1 MLLLSELDLKGKKVF
16 LRVDF
21 NVPLDKTGKI
31 SDDSRIR
38 AVLPTLKY
46 LIEQKAKI
54 ITASHFGRPKGRF
67 MPGLS
72 LKPIAV
78 RLSKL
83 LGLKVMF
90 VPEVIGD
97 KVERLKHDLKE
108 GDVLLLENLRFY
120 KEERDNDPDFARQLA
135 KGIDYYVND
144 AFGACHRSHASV
156 VAITR
161 HVKKSVP
168 GFLVSKEIEYLQ
180 MMIQSPQKPFVAIL
194 GGAKVA
200 DKLPVIKSLINKASD
215 ILIGGAMAYTFFS
228 AQGLNTG
235 RSIVEEDKKDLTLK
249 LTDKA
254 QEKGVNIFLPS
265 DHIVAEAISS
275 EAKTKT
281 ISSFPIPEK
290 SLALDIGPAT
300 IKQYSTSIASAKTI
314 FWNGPMGVFEI
325 DQFARGTI
333 RIAEAVASSR
343 ALSIVGGGDSVAAIF
358 KAGVEN
364 NISHISTGG
373 GASLE
378 FIANETLPGIEALRE
393 KQHDPIQ

>member
-1 MLLLSELDLKGKKVF
+1 MLLLNELDLKGKRVF

-31 SDDSRIR
+31 SADSRIR

-97 KVERLKHDLKE
+97 EVERLKHDLKE

-235 RSIVEEDKKDLTLK
+235 HSIVEEDKKDLTLK

-254 QEKGVNIFLPS
+254 QKKGVNISLPS
-265 DHIVAEAISS
+265 DHIIAETISS

>member
-1 MLLLSELDLKGKKVF
+1 MLLLNELDLKGKRVF

-83 LGLKVMF
+83 LGSKVMF
-90 VPEVIGD
+90 VPELIGD
-97 KVERLKHDLKE
+97 EVERLKHDLKE

-144 AFGACHRSHASV
+144 AFGTCHRSHASV

-235 RSIVEEDKKDLTLK
+235 RSIVEEDKKDFTLK

-275 EAKTKT
+275 EAKTET
-281 ISSFPIPEK
+281 INSFPIPEK

-325 DQFARGTI
+325 DQFAMGTI

-378 FIANETLPGIEALRE
+378 FIANDTLPGIEALRE
-393 KQHDPIQ
+393 KQHDSIQ

>member
-38 AVLPTLKY
+38 AILPTLKY

-90 VPEVIGD
+90 VPEVIGAE
-97 KVERLKHDLKE
+97 VEGLKHDLKE

-228 AQGLNTG
+228 ALGLNTG

-254 QEKGVNIFLPS
+254 QEKGVTIFLPS
-265 DHIVAEAISS
+265 DHIVAETISS
-275 EAKTKT
+275 EAKTET

-378 FIANETLPGIEALRE
+378 FIANETLPGIDALRE

>member
-1 MLLLSELDLKGKKVF
+1 MLLLNELDLKGKRVF

-200 DKLPVIKSLINKASD
+200 DKLPVTKSLINKASD

-235 RSIVEEDKKDLTLK
+235 RSIVEEDKKNLTLK

-275 EAKTKT
+275 EAKTET

-378 FIANETLPGIEALRE
+378 FIANDTLPGIEALRE

>member
-1 MLLLSELDLKGKKVF
+1 MLLLNELDLKGKRVF

-97 KVERLKHDLKE
+97 EVERLKHDLKE
-108 GDVLLLENLRFY
+108 GNVLLLENLRFY

-281 ISSFPIPEK
+281 INSFPIPEK

-300 IKQYSTSIASAKTI
+300 IKKYSTSIASAKTI

-325 DQFARGTI
+325 DQFAQGTI

-393 KQHDPIQ
+393 KQHDSIQ

>member
-1 MLLLSELDLKGKKVF
+1 MLLLSELDLKGKRVF

-31 SDDSRIR
+31 SNDSRIR

>member
-1 MLLLSELDLKGKKVF
+1 MLLLNELDLNGKRVF

-54 ITASHFGRPKGRF
+54 ITASHFGRPKGRI

-78 RLSKL
+78 RLSKIL
-83 LGLKVMF
+83 DQKVIF
-90 VPEVIGD
+90 APDVIGD
-97 KVERLKHDLKE
+97 EVERLKQDLKE

-254 QEKGVNIFLPS
+254 QEKGVNICLPS

-275 EAKTKT
+275 EAKTET

-300 IKQYSTSIASAKTI
+300 IKKYSTSIASAKTI

-378 FIANETLPGIEALRE
+378 FIANKTLPGIEALRE

>member
-1 MLLLSELDLKGKKVF
+1 MLLLNELDLKGKRVF

-97 KVERLKHDLKE
+97 EVERLKHDLKE

-235 RSIVEEDKKDLTLK
+235 HSIVEEDKKDLTLK

-254 QEKGVNIFLPS
+254 QKKGVNISLPS
-265 DHIVAEAISS
+265 DHIIAETISS

>member
-1 MLLLSELDLKGKKVF
+1 MLLLNELDLNGKRVF

-67 MPGLS
+67 IPGLS
-72 LKPIAV
+72 LKPVAI
-78 RLSKL
+78 RLSEL
-83 LGLKVMF
+83 LGLKVIF
-90 VPEVIGD
+90 APDVIGD
-97 KVERLKHDLKE
+97 KVKRLKQDLKE

-135 KGIDYYVND
+135 KDIDYYIND

-161 HVKKSVP
+161 HVKKSAP

-180 MMIQSPQKPFVAIL
+180 MIIQSPQKPYVAIL
-194 GGAKVA
+194 GGAKVT
-200 DKLPVIKSLINKASD
+200 DKLPVIDSLINKASD

-235 RSIVEEDKKDLTLK
+235 HSIVEEDKKDLTLK
-249 LTDKA
+249 LADKA
-254 QEKGVNIFLPS
+254 QKKGVNIFLPY
-265 DHIVAEAISS
+265 DHIIAEAISS
-275 EAKTKT
+275 EAKAETVN
-281 ISSFPIPEK
+281 SFPIPEK
-290 SLALDIGPAT
+290 SMALDIGPAT
-300 IKQYSTSIASAKTI
+300 IKKYSKSIASAKTI

-333 RIAEAVASSR
+333 GIAEAVARSR
-343 ALSIVGGGDSVAAIF
+343 ALSIVGGGDSVAAIH

-378 FIANETLPGIEALRE
+378 YIANETLPGIEALKE
-393 KQHDPIQ
+393 KQYDPIQ

>member
-1 MLLLSELDLKGKKVF
+1 MLLLNELDLNGKRVF

-54 ITASHFGRPKGRF
+54 ITASHFGRPKGRI

-78 RLSKL
+78 RLSKIL
-83 LGLKVMF
+83 DQKVIF
-90 VPEVIGD
+90 APDVIGD
-97 KVERLKHDLKE
+97 EVERLKQDLKE

-235 RSIVEEDKKDLTLK
+235 RYIVEEDKKDLTLK

-254 QEKGVNIFLPS
+254 QEKGVNICLPS

-275 EAKTKT
+275 EAKTET

-300 IKQYSTSIASAKTI
+300 IKKYSTSIASAKTI

-378 FIANETLPGIEALRE
+378 FIANKTLPGIEALRE

>member
-1 MLLLSELDLKGKKVF
+1 MLLLNELDLKGKRVF

-90 VPEVIGD
+90 VPELIGD
-97 KVERLKHDLKE
+97 EVERLKHDLKE
-108 GDVLLLENLRFY
+108 GDFLLLENLRFY

-235 RSIVEEDKKDLTLK
+235 RSIVEEDKKDFTLK

-275 EAKTKT
+275 EAKTET

-393 KQHDPIQ
+393 KQHDSIQ

>member
-1 MLLLSELDLKGKKVF
+1 MLLLNELDLKGKSVF

-54 ITASHFGRPKGRF
+54 ITASHFGRPKGQVI
-67 MPGLS
+67 PGLS
-72 LKPIAV
+72 LKPVAV
-78 RLSKL
+78 RLSEL
-83 LGLKVMF
+83 LGLKVIF
-90 VPEVIGD
+90 APDVIGD
-97 KVERLKHDLKE
+97 KVKRLKQDLKE

-120 KEERDNDPDFARQLA
+120 KEERDNDPDFAHQLA

-144 AFGACHRSHASV
+144 AFGACHRLHASV

-161 HVKKSVP
+161 HVKKSAP

-180 MMIQSPQKPFVAIL
+180 MIIQSPQKPYVAIL

-254 QEKGVNIFLPS
+254 QEKGANICLPS

-275 EAKTKT
+275 EAKTET

-333 RIAEAVASSR
+333 RIWEEVIPLLQYIKQEWKITFPISLPAEAHP
-343 ALSIVGGGDSVAAIF
+343 L
-358 KAGVEN
+358 
-364 NISHISTGG
+364 NI
-373 GASLE
+373 
-378 FIANETLPGIEALRE
+378 LPMKLCPEL
-393 KQHDPIQ
+393 KL

>member
-1 MLLLSELDLKGKKVF
+1 MLLLNELDLKGKRVF

-90 VPEVIGD
+90 IPEVIGD
-97 KVERLKHDLKE
+97 EVERLKHDLKE
-108 GDVLLLENLRFY
+108 GNVLLLENLRFY

-281 ISSFPIPEK
+281 INSFPIPEK

-300 IKQYSTSIASAKTI
+300 IKKYSTSIASAKTI

-325 DQFARGTI
+325 DQFAQGTI

-393 KQHDPIQ
+393 KQHDSIQ

>member
-1 MLLLSELDLKGKKVF
+1 MLLLNELDLKGKRVF

-97 KVERLKHDLKE
+97 EVERLKHDLKE

-135 KGIDYYVND
+135 KGIDYYVNN

-249 LTDKA
+249 LIDKA
-254 QEKGVNIFLPS
+254 QAKGVNIFLPS

-275 EAKTKT
+275 EAKTET

>member
-1 MLLLSELDLKGKKVF
+1 MLLLSELDLKRKRVF

-21 NVPLDKTGKI
+21 NVPLDKNGKI

-54 ITASHFGRPKGRF
+54 IIASHFGRPKGRF

-72 LKPIAV
+72 LISIAG
-78 RLSKL
+78 RLSEL
-83 LGLKVMF
+83 LGLKVIF
-90 VPEVIGD
+90 ASDVIGE
-97 KVERLKHDLKE
+97 KVEKFKQDLQE

-120 KEERDNDPDFARQLA
+120 KEESDNDSDFARQLA
-135 KGIDYYVND
+135 KNIDYYVND

-180 MMIQSPQKPFVAIL
+180 MMIQSPQKPYVAIL

-200 DKLPVIKSLINKASD
+200 DKLPVINSLINKASD

-235 RSIVEEDKKDLTLK
+235 RSIVEEDKKELTLK

-254 QEKGVNIFLPS
+254 QKKGVNIFLPY
-265 DHIVAEAISS
+265 DHIIAEAISS
-275 EAKTKT
+275 EVKTET
-281 ISSFPIPEK
+281 VNSFPIPEK
-290 SLALDIGPAT
+290 SMALDIGPAT
-300 IKQYSTSIASAKTI
+300 IKKYSTIIASAKTI

-333 RIAEAVASSR
+333 
-343 ALSIVGGGDSVAAIF
+343 
-358 KAGVEN
+358 AGVEN

-378 FIANETLPGIEALRE
+378 YIANETLPGIEALKE